1 MRPSSRVFAFALGL
15 AFAATCAAA
24 QDDPDLRPLPPFSAA
39 PLPPPPLSLA
49 TESGAVPSTTD
60 PAPVASPAPVP
71 ATEATPVPRL
81 RIATFNTSLFDAREG
96 GLIARLAGDDAAARR
111 IAAVIQHQ
119 RPDIVLLNEF
129 DFDAWGKAADAFQRR
144 YLEVGQHGQA
154 PIAYPHRYFAPVNT
168 GVASGMDLNRDGK
181 VGGTGR
187 EHGEDSYGYG
197 EHPGQYGMLLLSMH
211 PIDTAATRTFQLLPW
226 HKLPGAKSPVDP
238 ATGAA
243 WYPPEIFARLRLSS
257 KSHWDV
263 AVDTPAGRLHVL
275 AAHPTPP
282 VFDGPEN
289 RNGVRNFDEVRLWAE
304 YLSPGNRSWLCDDQG
319 RCGGLAAGERF
330 VLLGDYNTDPNDGDA
345 LPGAIAQVLEHPRVQ
360 SLPTPRSRGGVHSA
374 RVDGGA
380 NLTHKG
386 DPAEDT
392 GSFGAR
398 IGNLRLDYVLPSH
411 GLRVVG
417 SGVFWPAPG
426 ETGYEWLDATDHRM
440 VWVDIDP
447 GD

>member
-1 MRPSSRVFAFALGL
+1 MRPSLRAFALGMAL
-15 AFAATCAAA
+15 AFTAAA
-24 QDDPDLRPLPPFSAA
+24 AAEDDPDLRPLPPYPTA
-39 PLPPPPLSLA
+39 PIAPPSIDAPPVS
-49 TESGAVPSTTD
+49 ESTPTADAPA
-60 PAPVASPAPVP
+60 APVAAPASEP
-71 ATEATPVPRL
+71 APVPRL
-81 RIATFNTSLFDAREG
+81 RIATFNTSLYDARDG
-96 GLIARLAGDDAAARR
+96 GLVARLASGDDAAARK

-129 DFDAWGKAADAFQRR
+129 DFDAWGKAADAFQRNF
-144 YLEVGQHGQA
+144 LAVGQHGQA
-154 PIAYPHRYFAPVNT
+154 PIDYPHRYFAPVNT

-187 EHGEDSYGYG
+187 EYGEDAYGYG
-197 EHPGQYGMLLLSMH
+197 EHPGQYGMLLLSKF

-226 HKLPGAKSPVDP
+226 HKLPGAKSPIDP
-238 ATGAA
+238 ATNGA

-263 AVDTPAGRLHVL
+263 AVDAPAGRLHVL

-289 RNGVRNFDEVRLWAE
+289 RNGIRNFDEVRLWSE
-304 YLSPGNRSWLCDDQG
+304 YLSPGEKPWLCDDQG

-330 VLLGDYNTDPNDGDA
+330 VILGDHNTDPNDGDA
-345 LPGAIAQVLEHPRVQ
+345 LPGAMAQVLDHPRVQ
-360 SLPTPRSRGGVHSA
+360 PLPAPRSRGAVQSA
-374 RVDGGA
+374 RADGGA

-392 GSFGAR
+392 GSFGPR
-398 IGNLRLDYVLPSH
+398 VGNLRLDYVLPSH

-417 SGVFWPAPG
+417 SGVFWPMPG
-426 ETGYEWLDATDHRM
+426 EVGSEWLDATDHRM
-440 VWVDIDP
+440 VWVDIDLE
-447 GD
+447 